1 MFISVIS
8 WTIDARRGI
17 FFEVTDIQV
26 PPSSGE
32 ILGQEVQELSQ
43 VLKS

>member
-8 WTIDARRGI
+8 WPIDARSGI
-17 FFEVTDIQV
+17 LLEVPDIQV
-26 PPSSGE
+26 PPSRGK

-43 VLKS
+43 VLNS

>member
-1 MFISVIS
+1 VFILVIA
-8 WTIDARRGI
+8 WVIDARRGI
-17 FFEVTDIQV
+17 FSEVTDIQG

-43 VLKS
+43 VLNS

>member
-8 WTIDARRGI
+8 WPIDARRGI
-17 FFEVTDIQV
+17 FSEVANIQV

-32 ILGQEVQELSQ
+32 ILSQEVQELSQ
-43 VLKS
+43 VPKS

>member
-8 WTIDARRGI
+8 WAIDARRGI
-17 FFEVTDIQV
+17 FFEATDIQV
-26 PPSSGE
+26 PPPSGE